1 MFPLIQANSYIRE
14 MGTSM
19 YPHKPQALSCFQPH
33 LATLSKNHKV
43 IYFEHMG
50 GFNDYKVAR
59 DFMNKMY
66 DEHGNVIPDTV
77 FAVRFENPEEYYGN
91 NNEDEEE

>member
-1 MFPLIQANSYIRE
+1 M
-14 MGTSM
+14 
-19 YPHKPQALSCFQPH
+19 QALTLTVMSFVSIMTLLLGAVIGW
-33 LATLSKNHKV
+33 LAK
-43 IYFEHMG
+43 EHVV
-50 GFNDYKVAR
+50 NTTPYHPD
-59 DFMNKMY
+59 NLHPEMY